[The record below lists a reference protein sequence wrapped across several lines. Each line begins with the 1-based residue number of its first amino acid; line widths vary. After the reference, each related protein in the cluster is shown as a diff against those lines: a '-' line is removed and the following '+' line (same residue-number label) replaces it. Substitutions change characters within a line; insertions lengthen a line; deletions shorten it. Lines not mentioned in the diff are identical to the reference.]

1 MSATRGQHLIGQ
13 VIGSYILE
21 KLLGYGGSSA
31 VFLAQNQL
39 THEKVAVKIF
49 LARSTM
55 DKQGQKNFYRRFLRE
70 AEATSELDHP
80 NILSIFSYG
89 QYNGLPYIV
98 MPYMSVG
105 TLSEYVNESGPL
117 LLTQAEQYLEQISS
131 ALDYA
136 HENGRVHCDVKPA
149 NILLETEEHVVLSDF
164 GIVQHIQRNGQIVEP
179 SIKSA
184 DTLMGTPDYISPE
197 QALGEPLDGRS
208 DVYSLAVSLFFL
220 LAGRLPFQADSS
232 ITIALMHVHD
242 TPPALSTFRPDITP
256 QIDRVIAKALS
267 KWPEDRYQTAG
278 MFSAA
283 FAEAVANADNYVLT
297 ETEARMR
304 AIASSRGA
312 KEAKA
317 PLKPTAQSNPT
328 WKNSHNV
335 WRISLTLI
343 LLLAIIIGSTLSV
356 FFVNKFSSTNQEVKF
371 APVSSPTDYLS
382 DSNAWP
388 IEKEL
393 YFFKHGEYHINNTSP
408 NVVTAFYNS
417 ENNLFAN
424 FRLTIT
430 TTEVHGSFDSADFY
444 GIIFRSSTL
453 QNSYYFFEIDTC
465 CGTGLYELLYY
476 NGQSKPKAEWKTMEV
491 GSLSSPSSNLSKTNV
506 ITIVAKGSAFEF
518 FVNGKRVGKPII
530 DHSGDASLSG
540 EIGLGVE
547 ERNTEVAFSQLQ
559 IVRL

>member
-1 MSATRGQHLIGQ
+1 MSTTRGQHLIGQ

-39 THEKVAVKIF
+39 THEKAAVKIF
-49 LARSTM
+49 LPRSTM

-89 QYNGLPYIV
+89 QHNGLPYIV
-98 MPYMSVG
+98 MPYMSGG
-105 TLSEYVNESGPL
+105 TLSEYVNGYGPL
-117 LLTQAEQYLEQISS
+117 PLIQAQQYLEQIAS

-136 HENGRVHCDVKPA
+136 HENRRVHCDVKPA

-164 GIVQHIQRNGQIVEP
+164 GIVQLIQPNGQNVEP
-179 SIKSA
+179 SIKSP

-197 QALGEPLDGRS
+197 QALGDRRN
-208 DVYSLAVSLFFL
+208 VRTKIYSLAVALFFL

-232 ITIALMHVHD
+232 LTMALMHVHD
-242 TPPALSTFRPDITP
+242 TPPPLSTFCPDITP

-278 MFSAA
+278 MFSTS

-297 ETEARMR
+297 ESEARMK
-304 AIASSRGA
+304 AIASSRRA
-312 KEAKA
+312 KETKA
-317 PLKPTAQSNPT
+317 PSKLTVQGNPR
-328 WKNSHNV
+328 WKNSNKV
-335 WRISLTLI
+335 WRISLPLI

-356 FFVNKFSSTNQEVKF
+356 YFENKISNTNQEAKSP
-371 APVSSPTDYLS
+371 PVSSPTDYLS
-382 DSNAWP
+382 DTNAWP
-388 IEKEL
+388 IEKEI
-393 YFFKHGEYHINNTSP
+393 YFFMNGQYHIKNKSP
-408 NVVTAFYNS
+408 DVATAFYNS
-417 ENNLFAN
+417 ENNLFTN

-444 GIIFRSSTL
+444 GIIFRSSTN

-465 CGTGLYELLYY
+465 CSGGLFELLYY
-476 NGQSKPKAEWKTMEV
+476 NGQSKQKVGWK
-491 GSLSSPSSNLSKTNV
+491 SLENSPLASSNLSQTNV
-506 ITIVAKGSAFEF
+506 ITIVAKGNSFQF
-518 FVNGKRVGKPII
+518 YVNGKSVGKPIT
-530 DHSGDASLSG
+530 DHSGGALLSG
-540 EIGLGVE
+540 ELGLGVE
-547 ERNTEVAFSQLQ
+547 EQNTEIAF
-559 IVRL
+559 